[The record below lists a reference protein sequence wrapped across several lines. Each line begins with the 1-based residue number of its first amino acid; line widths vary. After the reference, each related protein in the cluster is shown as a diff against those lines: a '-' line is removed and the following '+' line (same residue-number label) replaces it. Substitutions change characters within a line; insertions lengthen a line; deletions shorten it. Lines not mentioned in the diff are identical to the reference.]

1 MRIVVIGGT
10 GRIGAQVVDRLRRQ
24 GQEVLAASPSGGVDS
39 VTGAGLPAA
48 LAGARVV
55 VDLSNAPSFEDR
67 AAMEFFQ
74 ASTRNLL
81 AAGAAAGIG
90 HHLALSVVGTDRLQ
104 ENGYFRAKLAQ
115 ERLIAAGPLPWTIL
129 RATQFLEFLDGIIE
143 GGAGPGG
150 IRLPAALFQPIAA
163 ADVAALVA
171 EAALQP
177 PVNRMIEIAGPE
189 RIGMAALAGRY
200 LAARGDARRVAA
212 DPAARYFGAAIDDRS
227 LTAGEDARLGPTRIA
242 DWLRATAP
250 APAPQR

>member
-24 GQEVLAASPSGGVDS
+24 GHAVLAASPARGIDS
-39 VTGAGLPAA
+39 VTGTGLAPA

-81 AAGAAAGIG
+81 AAGAAAGVG
-90 HHLALSVVGTDRLQ
+90 HHVALSIVGTDRLQ

-115 ERLIAAGPLPWTIL
+115 ERLVEAGPVPWTIL
-129 RATQFLEFLDGIIE
+129 RSTQFLEFLDGIIE

-150 IRLPAALFQPIAA
+150 IRLPAARFQPIAA
-163 ADVAALVA
+163 ADVAAMVA
-171 EAALQP
+171 DAALQP
-177 PVNRMIEIAGPE
+177 PANRMIEIAGPE
-189 RIGMAALAGRY
+189 RVGMAELAGRY
-200 LAARGDARRVAA
+200 LAARGDARRVVA
-212 DPAARYFGAAIDDRS
+212 DPAARYFGAVIDDRA

-242 DWLRATAP
+242 DWLRAAAP
-250 APAPQR
+250 AHAS